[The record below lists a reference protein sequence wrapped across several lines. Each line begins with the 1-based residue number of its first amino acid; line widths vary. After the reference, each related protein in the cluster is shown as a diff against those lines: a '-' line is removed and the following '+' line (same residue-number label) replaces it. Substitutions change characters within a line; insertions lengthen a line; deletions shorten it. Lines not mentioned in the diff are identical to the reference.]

1 MLKGFKDFL
10 LRGNVL
16 DLAVAVVVGAAFT
29 AVVTGLVN
37 GFLTPLIALIFG
49 QPDVSKVAFTVNDT
63 TFPFGE
69 FLQALLNF
77 VFVATALYFF
87 VVVPVKHFT
96 ERVKRGQ
103 EAPPEEVP
111 SEDIV
116 LLKEI
121 RDLLATRDPRA

>member
-1 MLKGFKDFL
+1 MFKGFKDFL

-16 DLAVAVVVGAAFT
+16 DLAVAVVSGTAFT

-49 QPDVSKVAFTVNDT
+49 QPDVSTVVFEINGT
-63 TFPFGE
+63 QFPFGQ

-87 VVVPVKHFT
+87 VVLPVKHFT
-96 ERVKRGQ
+96 ERVRRGK
-103 EAPPEEVP
+103 EGPPDGVP
-111 SEDIV
+111 SEDLV
-116 LLKEI
+116 LLREI
-121 RDLLATRDPRA
+121 RDLLAARNPRP